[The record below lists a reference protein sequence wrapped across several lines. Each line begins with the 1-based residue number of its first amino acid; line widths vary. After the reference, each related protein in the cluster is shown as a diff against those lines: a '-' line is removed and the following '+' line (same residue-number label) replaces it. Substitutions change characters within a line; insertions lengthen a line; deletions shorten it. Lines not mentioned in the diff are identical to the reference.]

1 MPQTCAQFLEAGI
14 DKTSHLRTDESG
26 VYWKVGERFASHR
39 TVNHSAEEYVHG
51 DASTNAAESCFSVL
65 KRGIYRIYQHVSED
79 HLHRYLAEFDFRQ
92 NNRIALG
99 IDDVARA
106 DRAIKGAV
114 GKRLTCRT
122 VNRQAPEA
130 EPA

>member
-1 MPQTCAQFLEAGI
+1 MKVVCIGKWAKDLRVTGPLITQQKNTFTAM
-14 DKTSHLRTDESG
+14 HLLTRPR
-26 VYWKVGERFASHR
+26 VAFP
-39 TVNHSAEEYVHG
+39 
-51 DASTNAAESCFSVL
+51 FL
-65 KRGIYRIYQHVSED
+65 KRGIYGIYQHVSED
-79 HLHRYLAEFDFRQ
+79 HLHRYLAEFDFRH

-114 GKRLTCRT
+114 GKRLTYRT